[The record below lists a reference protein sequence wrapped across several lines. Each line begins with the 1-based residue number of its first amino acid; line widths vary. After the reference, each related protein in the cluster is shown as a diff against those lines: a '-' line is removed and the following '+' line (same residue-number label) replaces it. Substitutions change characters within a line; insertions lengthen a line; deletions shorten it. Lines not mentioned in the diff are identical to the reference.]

1 MAAAVGPLSRLILKR
16 VMRSALSFESQSVTT
31 YTGLLGTVRNGRSC
45 SNELRYSLYSLL
57 AEAEPRRKILQHTVA
72 GRLSLSELES
82 LLNERAH
89 QGNANVQ
96 TIDADTLGEWSKD
109 LSAVLQHEEMTWVFC
124 DNLQRVSRTPSDRR
138 TFEAL
143 AVMEKEHVDT
153 LRKLPRAS

>member
-72 GRLSLSELES
+72 GRCTH
-82 LLNERAH
+82 R
-89 QGNANVQ
+89 GNANVQ
-96 TIDADTLGEWSKD
+96 TLDTVTVGQWSKD